1 MNIELFKNNE
11 FGTVRVLKDESCEPW
26 FVGVEIAKILGYSN
40 PTKAILMHVDK
51 EDIKKEV
58 IEAPSQNGM
67 MVKTETN
74 LINESGLYSLI
85 LKSKLPQAKKFK
97 RWVTSEVLPAIR
109 KHGGYL
115 TPEKVEEVLL
125 NPDTIIQLATKL
137 KKEQQ
142 RRKQLE
148 NEVIELKPKAFFADV
163 VSNAEDAILVRD
175 FAKLI
180 SKGNFS
186 IGEKRLFKWL
196 RENGYLMQNNKPY
209 QRYIDMGI
217 FKVIERSR
225 TDDKGTRIFHTT
237 KITGKGQI
245 YLQRKIYEDFG
256 VKV

>member
-11 FGTVRVLKDESCEPW
+11 FGAVRVLADKNNEPW
-26 FVGVEIAKILGYSN
+26 FVAKDVAKILGYTN
-40 PTKAILMHVDK
+40 PQKAIRDHVDD
-51 EDIKKEV
+51 EDKRGERIV
-58 IEAPSQNGM
+58 TPSGIQEAI
-67 MVKTETN
+67 V
-74 LINESGLYSLI
+74 INESGLYSLI

-137 KKEQQ
+137 KEEQQ

>member
-11 FGTVRVLKDESCEPW
+11 FGAVRVLADKNNEPW
-26 FVGVEIAKILGYSN
+26 FVAKDVAKILGYTN
-40 PTKAILMHVDK
+40 PQKAIRDHVDD
-51 EDIKKEV
+51 EDKRGERIV
-58 IEAPSQNGM
+58 TPSGIQEAI
-67 MVKTETN
+67 V
-74 LINESGLYSLI
+74 INESGLYSLI